1 MPLLD
6 PVIVTVY
13 APAEPEQDRVELPF
27 VMVVLKAILVGD
39 RLHVKP
45 EGGETEFERATVP
58 ENPFRPLTVIVDV
71 APVPARTLTIAGDG
85 RILKS

>member
-13 APAEPEQDRVELPF
+13 APTEPEQDRVELPPMT
-27 VMVVLKAILVGD
+27 VELRATLLGD

-45 EGGETEFERATVP
+45 ASGETTFERATVP
-58 ENPFRPLTVIVDV
+58 ENPLRPLTVIVDV
-71 APVPARTLTIAGDG
+71 PAVPARTVTIPGVG